1 MVTTKH
7 CTILQPIGAG
17 AQSDDSTPTLTMK
30 REQAAFD
37 VPDMKCSGCVERV
50 QSMLGRLEGVQSAAA
65 DLEAKTATVRYDADR
80 TAPDAI
86 LETIE
91 EAGYSPTRA

>member
-1 MVTTKH
+1 
-7 CTILQPIGAG
+7 
-17 AQSDDSTPTLTMK
+17 MK

-37 VPDMKCSGCVERV
+37 VSDMTCSGCVKRV
-50 QSMLGRLEGVQSAAA
+50 QSVLSRLDGVQSAAA

-80 TAPDAI
+80 TSPGAI
-86 LETIE
+86 REAIE